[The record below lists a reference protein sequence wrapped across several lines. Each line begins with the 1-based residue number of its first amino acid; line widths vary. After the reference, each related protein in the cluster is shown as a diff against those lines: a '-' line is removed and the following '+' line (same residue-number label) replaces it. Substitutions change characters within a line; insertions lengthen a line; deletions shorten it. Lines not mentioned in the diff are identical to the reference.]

1 MWQALVSFR
10 RNEDGAVSADWV
22 ILTAGMVLFAALV
35 ATLVKTGAE
44 DGGQDI
50 ANQVAGMS
58 TP

>member
-1 MWQALVSFR
+1 MWHFIKNFR
-10 RNEDGAVSADWV
+10 ANEDGAVSVDWV
-22 ILTAGMVLFAALV
+22 VLTASIMLFAGVV

-50 ANQVAGMS
+50 GNQVAGMV